1 MVSDFLREFFKFF
14 ILSLIR
20 PVLLLCGALVSSV
33 YNVLFA
39 WWLDP
44 WTFKR
49 RQTRFEREIQTEYSW
64 LFDEY
69 NARIMPMKPYR
80 RAFDYVMTTVALG
93 DLLLRFV
100 RGNAEFRV
108 DIAPAHAPNDWNDL
122 AEAIGLPS
130 GADSVRSGA
139 RSYRMVNFRHL
150 FETNF
155 ERLRVFFSAE
165 EYGES
170 RRERTVK
177 KLIPL

>member
-20 PVLLLCGALVSSV
+20 PVLLLGGALVSSV

-39 WWLDP
+39 WCLDP

-80 RAFDYVMTTVALG
+80 RAFD
-93 DLLLRFV
+93 
-100 RGNAEFRV
+100 
-108 DIAPAHAPNDWNDL
+108 
-122 AEAIGLPS
+122 
-130 GADSVRSGA
+130 
-139 RSYRMVNFRHL
+139 
-150 FETNF
+150 
-155 ERLRVFFSAE
+155 
-165 EYGES
+165 
-170 RRERTVK
+170 
-177 KLIPL
+177 